1 MNAGTLA
8 ILFIHICVV
17 RPITGFFREGIM
29 VLDPSVTISKYVM
42 ADFLLNLVPWL
53 SAFAYA
59 LSGSH
64 QFVYFKSI
72 FYMMGY
78 CLYKVDLQIIAAFDR
93 KRAVYSLAAYRLFRM
108 VFILLFVVL
117 WLSCVYFAIDYHFY
131 REAGYYYQTGQLWL
145 TNSNL
150 VNNMNLITHFPWYVW
165 YEYAVYWSLQTSAT
179 VGYGDMTPRNP

>member
-1 MNAGTLA
+1 
-8 ILFIHICVV
+8 
-17 RPITGFFREGIM
+17 M

-42 ADFLLNLVPWL
+42 VDFLLNLVPWL

-59 LSGSH
+59 LSGSQ

-93 KRAVYSLAAYRLFRM
+93 KRAVYSLAAYRLFRL

-117 WLSCVYFAIDYHFY
+117 WLSCVYFAIDYH
-131 REAGYYYQTGQLWL
+131 YYLLKDQYYEENLWL
-145 TNSNL
+145 KNSICLQTKNEAFIDM
-150 VNNMNLITHFPWYVW
+150 VEVYSWYIW
-165 YEYAVYWSLQTSAT
+165 LNYAVYWTLQSITG
-179 VGYGDMTPRNP
+179 VGYGDMTPRNPP